1 MAGKAKIG
9 AGLAL
14 DGEKEFKQAIS
25 GINKD
30 LAVLGSEMGK
40 VTAQFGSNA
49 NSMDALKA
57 KSEVYN
63 KQIEEQKKKIE
74 TLKAALAN
82 SAEEFGEND
91 VKTKNWQISLNKAE
105 AQLAKTETALSLV
118 VEQQA
123 AATKELSEYEK
134 AQATFTQATTKINS
148 ALSVLASELS
158 KVDAKYGDGKNSAEA
173 LAEKNLILNDTYVG
187 LMKKC
192 QETSKALEAAKKEY
206 GEGSEEVNK
215 LKIAL
220 NNAET
225 ELYKTRDELDKNT
238 KQLDE
243 FGKEADET
251 GKELDETGKS
261 VDNANDKFSK
271 FGGALKASA
280 VAMAAVGVAAGA
292 AAVALGKAVI
302 DAYADYEQ
310 LVGGIDTLF
319 KDSSAEMQKYAA
331 NAYKTAGLSANEYME
346 TVTGFSASLIQS
358 LGGDTEAAVKYAD
371 MAITDMSDNANK
383 MGTDMA
389 SIQNAYQGFAKQNY
403 TMLDNLKL
411 GGHNRLAE
419 YKPPENGGTLNV
431 LRRRQYRVKYELK
444 VA

>member
-30 LAVLGSEMGK
+30 LSVLGSEMGK

-105 AQLAKTETALSLV
+105 AELAKTENAL
-118 VEQQA
+118 
-123 AATKELSEYEK
+123 TD
-134 AQATFTQATTKINS
+134 N
-148 ALSVLASELS
+148 
-158 KVDAKYGDGKNSAEA
+158 NEA
-173 LAEKNLILNDTYVG
+173 IES
-187 LMKKC
+187 M
-192 QETSKALEAAKKEY
+192 
-206 GEGSEEVNK
+206 
-215 LKIAL
+215 
-220 NNAET
+220 
-225 ELYKTRDELDKNT
+225 
-238 KQLDE
+238 
-243 FGKEADET
+243 

-261 VDNANDKFSK
+261 VDESNDRFSK

-292 AAVALGKAVI
+292 AAVALGKAVVEGF
-302 DAYADYEQ
+302 AEYEQ
-310 LVGGIDTLF
+310 LVGGVDTLF
-319 KDSSAEMQKYAA
+319 KDSSAKVQEYAS

-358 LGGDTEAAVKYAD
+358 LGGDTEKAAKYAD
-371 MAITDMSDNANK
+371 MAITDMSDK
-383 MGTDMA
+383 Q
-389 SIQNAYQGFAKQNY
+389 IVRLKRIEPYQGCAYINK
-403 TMLDNLKL
+403 KSVC
-411 GGHNRLAE
+411 A
-419 YKPPENGGTLNV
+419 NGGTLN
-431 LRRRQYRVKYELK
+431 YLK